1 MFDVGQAECF
11 LLEIEGKNILIDCG
25 DLKGSGKI
33 VQALNEKS
41 IAKIDYVF
49 ITHPHEDHMGGMY
62 DIITKFPIGKIIL
75 PCIDYKMQKAKWF
88 QQLIKEIQNGNYQV
102 ETAKLKATYNLDD
115 LEIKVISDG

>member
-11 LLEIEGKNILIDCG
+11 LLESGGKNILIDCG
-25 DLKGSGKI
+25 DLNGSGKI
-33 VQALNEKS
+33 VQALKEKS

-62 DIITKFPIGKIIL
+62 DIITKFRIGKIIL
-75 PCIDYKMQKAKWF
+75 PCINYEKQKAKWF
-88 QQLIKEIQNGNYQV
+88 QKLIKEIENGNYQFEKAQV
-102 ETAKLKATYNLDD
+102 EASYIVEN